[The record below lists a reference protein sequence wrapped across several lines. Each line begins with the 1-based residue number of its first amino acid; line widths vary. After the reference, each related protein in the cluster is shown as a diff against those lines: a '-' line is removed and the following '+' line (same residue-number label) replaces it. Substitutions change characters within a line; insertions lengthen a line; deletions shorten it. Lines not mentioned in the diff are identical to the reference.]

1 VNVDLMRPY
10 LFGLVLGA
18 VLPWALLLGGAMLAI
33 LSDAKWAAAV
43 SAYSILAGLLTMV
56 VLALLHRRGQRH
68 S

>member
-1 VNVDLMRPY
+1 MNVDLMRPY
-10 LFGLVLGA
+10 LFGLVLGL

-33 LSDAKWAAAV
+33 LSDATWAAAV

-56 VLALLHRRGQRH
+56 LLALLHRRGHRN